1 MLEIEREKMRNI
13 EKKIKKKE
21 EVQTNKENQKVQTKS
36 NKNKSTK

>member
-1 MLEIEREKMRNI
+1 MLQIEREKMRNI

-21 EVQTNKENQKVQTKS
+21 DVQTNKENEKVQTKT

>member
-1 MLEIEREKMRNI
+1 MLNI

-21 EVQTNKENQKVQTKS
+21 DVQTNKENEKVQTKT

>member
-21 EVQTNKENQKVQTKS
+21 DVQTNKENEKVQTKT

>member
-21 EVQTNKENQKVQTKS
+21 DVQTNKENEKVQTKT
-36 NKNKSTK
+36 NKNKSNK

>member
-1 MLEIEREKMRNI
+1 MLQIEREKMRNI

-21 EVQTNKENQKVQTKS
+21 DVQTNKENEKVQTKS

>member
-21 EVQTNKENQKVQTKS
+21 DVQTNKENEKVQTKTY
-36 NKNKSTK
+36 KNKSTK